1 MAVGSGGIWKTV
13 NSGTT
18 WEAIFDDHAS
28 YSIGTI
34 EIDPNN
40 SKVIWVGTGENVSGR
55 HVAWGDGVYKS
66 EDAGKSW
73 KKMGLDGSDHI
84 GRILID
90 PRDSDVV
97 LVAAEG
103 SLWSSGVLRGVFR
116 TTDGGESWSQVLDI
130 DEKTGATDLEFDPSN
145 PEVIYAAT
153 MSVAVKHGLF
163 GRRTG
168 FRDS

>member
-1 MAVGSGGIWKTV
+1 M

-18 WEAIFDDHAS
+18 WEAIFDDQAS

-73 KKMGLDGSDHI
+73 EKMGL
-84 GRILID
+84 
-90 PRDSDVV
+90 
-97 LVAAEG
+97 EG
-103 SLWSSGVLRGVFR
+103 
-116 TTDGGESWSQVLDI
+116 
-130 DEKTGATDLEFDPSN
+130 
-145 PEVIYAAT
+145 
-153 MSVAVKHGLF
+153 
-163 GRRTG
+163 
-168 FRDS
+168 